1 MTVDRGGTSDL
12 DIFNYFFFF
21 RFVASNFKGREMKPV
36 EESVI
41 QGRLLS
47 GFFFLHTRA
56 FLCGFNIFRRD
67 QAKNTPFYCSG
78 LLGKKAIPTTVLTHI
93 HKYIYIDM
101 FSYIFP
107 PPPRLYLPAVQ
118 TQTPE
123 SRDGAQMKQLEQ
135 REQRDS
141 LCIKS

>member
-1 MTVDRGGTSDL
+1 
-12 DIFNYFFFF
+12 
-21 RFVASNFKGREMKPV
+21 MKPV

-107 PPPRLYLPAVQ
+107 LHHDCICPPFKPKRLS
-118 TQTPE
+118 PE
-123 SRDGAQMKQLEQ
+123 MVLR
-135 REQRDS
+135 
-141 LCIKS
+141 

>member
-1 MTVDRGGTSDL
+1 MTRFMTVDRGGTSDL

-93 HKYIYIDM
+93 HKNIYI
-101 FSYIFP
+101 FILTCFHIFFPLHHDCICP
-107 PPPRLYLPAVQ
+107 PFKPKRLS
-118 TQTPE
+118 PE
-123 SRDGAQMKQLEQ
+123 MVLR
-135 REQRDS
+135 
-141 LCIKS
+141 